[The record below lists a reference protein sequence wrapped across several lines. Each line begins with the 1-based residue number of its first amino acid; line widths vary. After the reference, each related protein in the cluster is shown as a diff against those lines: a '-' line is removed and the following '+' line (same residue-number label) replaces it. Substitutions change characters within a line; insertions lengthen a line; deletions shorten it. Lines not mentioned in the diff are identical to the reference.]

1 MKKRGTDAGI
11 LLKRRAALAA
21 AAPDLREVL
30 RGTLRSRFVRCGKS
44 GCHCRKGRGHGPF
57 FYLSVA
63 MGVGRTIQIVIPSED
78 YPMARGYARNYRRL
92 RRILEQ
98 VSAINR
104 KLLRERT
111 LPTRPSGLSG
121 KRVPR
126 SRRS

>member
-1 MKKRGTDAGI
+1 MKKRGTETEI

-63 MGVGRTIQIVIPSED
+63 MGVGRTIQIVIPSQE
-78 YPMARGYARNYRRL
+78 YPMARGFARNYRRL
-92 RRILEQ
+92 RQILER

-104 KLLRERT
+104 QLLRQRT
-111 LPTRPSGLSG
+111 LLTRPSGLSR